1 MTRVLLS
8 FLFFNGPALAAAQ
21 DLAALVAG
29 LQRRYASVGSVSA
42 RFTQIY
48 RAPGIEQTE
57 SGILFMKKPGLM
69 RWEYRDPE
77 TKLFVADGRNAY
89 LYTPGDR
96 QVIIRPFSANEL
108 RSTPLRFLLGQ
119 GDIEK
124 DFKIARETEFTPRV
138 EATFLVR
145 LVPRSPQP
153 DYEFLVV
160 ECDEKTFDLRRIAIR
175 EITGNLS
182 EFLLTD
188 LETNIKVR
196 DSQFQ
201 FRIPRGVEVVHL
213 ADQE

>member
-1 MTRVLLS
+1 MTRVVLS
-8 FLFFNGPALAAAQ
+8 FLFFNGPAVADPQ
-21 DLAALVAG
+21 DLGALVAG
-29 LQRRYASVGSVSA
+29 LQRRYASVGSISA

-48 RAPGIEQTE
+48 RAPGIEQIE

-124 DFKIARETEFTPRV
+124 DFKVARETEFTPRV
-138 EATFLVR
+138 EATF
-145 LVPRSPQP
+145 
-153 DYEFLVV
+153 
-160 ECDEKTFDLRRIAIR
+160 R
-175 EITGNLS
+175 ESTGNLS
-182 EFLLTD
+182 EFLLTN
-188 LETNIKVR
+188 LETNIKIG

-201 FRIPRGVEVVHL
+201 FKIPKGVEVIRL